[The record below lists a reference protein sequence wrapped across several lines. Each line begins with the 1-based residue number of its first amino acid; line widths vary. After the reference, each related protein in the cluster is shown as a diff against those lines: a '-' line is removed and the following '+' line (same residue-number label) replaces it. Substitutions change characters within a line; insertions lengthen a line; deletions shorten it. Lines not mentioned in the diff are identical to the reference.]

1 MTDAVSWQAVPQGD
15 WFCPDCRPKQRS
27 GRLTSRQQHPVNE
40 EEDEEGVEEQE
51 EMEPAEEDESEDVS
65 DEEVV
70 VRYDWETL
78 FIIHSCKDDSEH
90 LLPSSE
96 QHPEEAGAAP

>member
-27 GRLTSRQQHPVNE
+27 SRLTSRQQHPVYE
-40 EEDEEGVEEQE
+40 EEDEEGVEEQD
-51 EMEPAEEDESEDVS
+51 EMESAEEDEPEDVS

-70 VRYDWETL
+70 VRYDGKYFSL
-78 FIIHSCKDDSEH
+78 FTHARMRFGTPASLI
-90 LLPSSE
+90 
-96 QHPEEAGAAP
+96 

>member
-27 GRLTSRQQHPVNE
+27 SRLTSRQQHPVYE

-51 EMEPAEEDESEDVS
+51 EMESAEEDEPEDVS

-70 VRYDWETL
+70 VRYDGKYFSL
-78 FIIHSCKDDSEH
+78 FTHARMRFGTPASLI
-90 LLPSSE
+90 
-96 QHPEEAGAAP
+96 